1 MDFNLKIGKLS
12 RYVDFLR
19 SICFFLLQIY
29 VKFREVEPGMYRI
42 KVKCRG
48 IIFIRIQCSWVSKM
62 FPDRWDVILLVMYS
76 G

>member
-19 SICFFLLQIY
+19 SICFILLQIY

-42 KVKCRG
+42 KVECRG
-48 IIFIRIQCSWVSKM
+48 IIFIRIQCSLVTKC
-62 FPDRWDVILLVMYS
+62 FLGHGDVIMLVV
-76 G
+76 